1 MKKAINLSY
10 VFQTPEFQTFIRG
23 PMGYREAVKHFVKPT
38 FRYLEDNYT
47 SFFGDYYRESSALE
61 EFSSKGMEHDAKF
74 RKVFVFL
81 DKLEEHFRKVS
92 NQMKLFKNDFR
103 TMQILHQEYEE
114 RTLKQYS
121 GDTRN
126 PLSLAYEPGSLSEE
140 PLNELLD
147 WISTE
152 KLEYNAILQAIQGRV
167 TFMIRRESLED
178 KLAELQKAKS
188 SKMKSFFKK
197 IKSIGEDDTYETEDS
212 IRDGILQL
220 EKIIN
225 ITCHRQAE
233 LDFPKF
239 QADRLASFAFAIERF
254 GNILHLESY
263 KLLKVVEE
271 IDSQLA

>member
-1 MKKAINLSY
+1 MA
-10 VFQTPEFQTFIRG
+10 
-23 PMGYREAVKHFVKPT
+23 YREAVKHFVKPT
-38 FRYLEDNYT
+38 FRYLEDNFNN
-47 SFFGDYYRESSALE
+47 FFGDYYRESSAFE
-61 EFSSKGMEHDAKF
+61 EYSSKGMEHDAKF

-92 NQMKLFKNDFR
+92 NQIKLFKNDFG

-126 PLSLAYEPGSLSEE
+126 PLSLSYDSGPLSEE
-140 PLNELLD
+140 PLIELLD
-147 WISTE
+147 WITNE
-152 KLEYNAILQAIQGRV
+152 KLEYNAVLQAIQGRV
-167 TFMIRRESLED
+167 TFLIRREGLEG
-178 KLAELQKAKS
+178 KLAELQKAKG

-233 LDFPKF
+233 LDLPKF
-239 QADRLASFAFAIERF
+239 QADRLASFASAIERF
-254 GNILHLESY
+254 GNILHLESFR
-263 KLLKVVEE
+263 LLKVVEE
-271 IDSQLA
+271 IDSQLS